1 MVRNDVLA
9 RFHFLMGPAGFEHCV
24 DDLAAVMGREGGI
37 VPGAFS
43 EVISGYDVKTAV

>member
-1 MVRNDVLA
+1 MLA
-9 RFHFLMGPAGFEHCV
+9 RFRFLMSPAGSEHCV

-43 EVISGYDVKTAV
+43 KVISGYDVKTVV